1 MKSWLLDRAKEPTT
15 YLGVAAVISGAGQ
28 LAKINEAPAIA
39 DAVVTAAPA
48 LAVGDWGT
56 GLMLL
61 LGGLFG
67 AFLKEKGGR

>member
-1 MKSWLLDRAKEPTT
+1 MKDWLLTRAKEPTT
-15 YLGVAAVISGAGQ
+15 YLGVAAVITGAGQ

-48 LAVGDWGT
+48 LAVGDWAT
-56 GLMLL
+56 GLVLL

-67 AFLKEKGGR
+67 AFMREKGSR